1 MGRIVFLG
9 GEAEAAGFR
18 LAGIEARA
26 VAAGGEAAEFARAL
40 DEAALLLL
48 GARCAARLPPARLAE
63 ACAAAQPLVMVL
75 DDADGA
81 EAVRRL
87 LGAAS

>member
-1 MGRIVFLG
+1 MSRIVFLG

-26 VAAGGEAAEFARAL
+26 VTAGSEAAEFTRAL
-40 DEAALLLL
+40 DEATLLLL
-48 GARCAARLPPARLAE
+48 GGRCAARLPAARLAD
-63 ACAAAQPLVMVL
+63 ARAAAQPLLMVL
-75 DDADGA
+75 DDADSA